1 MSSIEITIRTARRV
15 LDEYQGTERKL
26 ANSIDS
32 LRSVRRSSRLSG
44 SGFGSIFNSLDIAI
58 RKLEEDNKKLNN
70 LSSGLSSVIETYQ
83 SGEQDVAS
91 VFGSQPSIEWW
102 TWDDTWSV
110 IGEFGAAGGII
121 STFGSLFTGGVTA
134 GNLIGFLDDSISTVG
149 GIVSSV
155 ADGDPID
162 WLGFDL
168 EKIEFHPLKD
178 YDLGKAETVGDGIAV
193 GVKWLSSIFTVA
205 ETAYENFNDEENT
218 AGRAVLET
226 IGESAVKI
234 GGGILIEG
242 AIAAGAAALGVT
254 AAPAV
259 VTGLIAVGV
268 TWGINAGFKA
278 LTGKEAA
285 EAISDFVIDGAQQ
298 VYEFG
303 KDAVSAVGDAVTCVG
318 DTISGWWNSAF
329 SFGW

>member
-1 MSSIEITIRTARRV
+1 MSSIEITIGTARRV

-83 SGEQDVAS
+83 KGEQDVAS
-91 VFGSQPSIEWW
+91 VFGSQPSIDWW
-102 TWDDTWSV
+102 TWDDTWNV

-121 STFGSLFTGGVTA
+121 STFGSLFTGAVTV
-134 GNLIGFLDDSISTVG
+134 GNLIGFFGDGISTVG
-149 GIVSSV
+149 GIISSV
-155 ADGDPID
+155 ADGEAID

-168 EKIEFHPLKD
+168 EKIEFDPLKD
-178 YDLGKAETVGDGIAV
+178 YDLGNVKTVGDKIKV
-193 GVKWLSSIFTVA
+193 GTKWASSILKVIGTG
-205 ETAYENFNDEENT
+205 YENFTDPENT
-218 AGRAVLET
+218 TERAILET

-234 GGGILIEG
+234 GGGMLIEG
-242 AIAAGAAALGVT
+242 AVAAGLTALGVT

-268 TWGINAGFKA
+268 TWGINTAFEA
-278 LTGKEAA
+278 VTGKEAA
-285 EAISDFVIDGAQQ
+285 EAISDFVIDGAKQ

-303 KDAVSAVGDAVTCVG
+303 KDAVNAVGDAVSDFG
-318 DTISGWWNSAF
+318 ETISGWWNSAF